1 MISYENKPVNLPE
14 DSGSYIVVD
23 NKVWRLTHHPE
34 DFSVIRDC
42 EEVKKQFAAFPDT
55 YGAELQTLANGICRV
70 KVKDKQNIEALME
83 NVRQQSVAHHI
94 YQIEGSDEEVRITD
108 RIILVL
114 NENNPEELRDI
125 MQTYKLLLEESD
137 GPIYLLKV
145 TTDSKRNPLKI
156 ANEIARRDTVKSCA
170 PETLFSMQRASAPA
184 VSELFKQ
191 QWYLTTEFIGAG
203 QSDLKP
209 SASINVRK
217 AWDKVQLNKKP
228 GARQIVIAVI
238 DDGFDLNGHSAFKRT
253 TIDPNFKDFVDGG
266 NPTPGNDFHGT
277 CVASLATANGDK
289 MLGVAPDCALLP
301 IRVDFNPSVKPDDVL
316 AALAIASDHADV
328 VNCSFETGLSRLPSI
343 TDNAWFMKKVGDM
356 IDHGGLRKTGLI
368 IVFAAGN
375 SNAPIFIPGE
385 ENKNGVR
392 FFKPAGNQF
401 QADMIPA
408 QQAVHAG
415 YPEIPGVI
423 VVGAMSSLKR
433 KAFYSN
439 WGRQLTVVAPSGNAI
454 IRLGKEPGRGVIA
467 ANNRPGIGVPFPSS
481 SGFDFEYT
489 NRFGGTSAAAPIVAG
504 VIGLMLSVNPSL
516 RPEQV
521 REILKETAD
530 IAELEFDLDMNE
542 VTLRD
547 FIEKNLQDFNRQ
559 FVSGHS
565 ILFGGGKVDAD
576 KAVQKAID
584 LLAAIQ

>member
-1 MISYENKPVNLPE
+1 
-14 DSGSYIVVD
+14 
-23 NKVWRLTHHPE
+23 
-34 DFSVIRDC
+34 
-42 EEVKKQFAAFPDT
+42 
-55 YGAELQTLANGICRV
+55 
-70 KVKDKQNIEALME
+70 
-83 NVRQQSVAHHI
+83 
-94 YQIEGSDEEVRITD
+94 
-108 RIILVL
+108 
-114 NENNPEELRDI
+114 
-125 MQTYKLLLEESD
+125 
-137 GPIYLLKV
+137 
-145 TTDSKRNPLKI
+145 
-156 ANEIARRDTVKSCA
+156 
-170 PETLFSMQRASAPA
+170 
-184 VSELFKQ
+184 
-191 QWYLTTEFIGAG
+191 
-203 QSDLKP
+203 
-209 SASINVRK
+209 
-217 AWDKVQLNKKP
+217 
-228 GARQIVIAVI
+228 
-238 DDGFDLNGHSAFKRT
+238 
-253 TIDPNFKDFVDGG
+253 
-266 NPTPGNDFHGT
+266 
-277 CVASLATANGDK
+277 
-289 MLGVAPDCALLP
+289 
-301 IRVDFNPSVKPDDVL
+301 
-316 AALAIASDHADV
+316 
-328 VNCSFETGLSRLPSI
+328 
-343 TDNAWFMKKVGDM
+343 
-356 IDHGGLRKTGLI
+356 
-368 IVFAAGN
+368 
-375 SNAPIFIPGE
+375 PIFIPGE